1 MASRDPEA
9 TKARILAAARHEFSA
24 KGIAGARV
32 DAIAARANV
41 NKRMLYHYFGSKE
54 GLYREILSRRLHDR
68 MPTLQSAVAASDR
81 LVERADR
88 VAGDVEYQRLL
99 LWEALETGTGPAVNE
114 EERRRFFGAW
124 VASIEE
130 AQRAGELPADL
141 DAGQLLLEELFSVL
155 GPWLLPQF
163 VRFVTGRSN
172 TDRTFLA
179 ERREFLRALT
189 RRVDGPAP
197 ARSAAR

>member
-1 MASRDPEA
+1 MTPRDPEA
-9 TKARILAAARHEFSA
+9 TKARILAAALHEFAA

-32 DAIAARANV
+32 DAIAARAKV

-68 MPTLQSAVAASDR
+68 MPTLQSAVAAPER
-81 LVERADR
+81 LVERAER

-99 LWEALETGTGPAVNE
+99 LWEALETGTGPSVNE
-114 EERRRFFGAW
+114 DERRRFFGAW

-130 AQRAGELPADL
+130 AQRAGQLPGDL
-141 DAGQLLLEELFSVL
+141 DARQLLLEELFSVL

-163 VRFVTGRSN
+163 VRVVTGRPN

-189 RRVDGPAP
+189 GRLDRAAAP
-197 ARSAAR
+197 TAVAE